1 MTSSR
6 VFRIVRAMGL
16 RVATIAALLVVLL
29 RGAPVLADA
38 VDDLIKQLAT
48 DGSDK
53 VRLSAALNLTKR
65 GDQRAIL
72 PLVKA
77 VGNDDDE
84 TVRGAA
90 AVGLGELVNDKTKSS
105 IKNLAVTSLK
115 KAAASDASN
124 LVRDQASQAL
134 KAIGVTPAAAQPQ
147 TSRPTT
153 GGGGGGAIYVNIGP
167 MASTTGDAASDA
179 KLKPL
184 MVKVATK
191 TMEKVASNM
200 AITWPGGPPTKAQL
214 EAKSTLGFYVDGTVK
229 ELKVKQ
235 DGSSATVSCKISM
248 LLASF
253 PDKSIFGLLNGGA
266 SVQAS
271 PNDLALAREDCVS
284 AVVEDLIAK
293 KIVPTIIT
301 KATP

>member
-16 RVATIAALLVVLL
+16 RAATIAALLVVLL
-29 RGAPVLADA
+29 RGAPARADA

-53 VRLSAALNLTKR
+53 VRLSAALNLAKR
-65 GDQRAIL
+65 GDPRAIL

-77 VGNDDDE
+77 VGNDDNE

-90 AVGLGELVNDKTKSS
+90 AVGLGELINEKTKSS
-105 IKNLAVTSLK
+105 IKNLAIASLK

-124 LVRDQASQAL
+124 LVRDQSAQAL
-134 KAIGVTPAAAQPQ
+134 KAIGVAAPTPVQPP
-147 TSRPTT
+147 SSAS

-167 MASTTGDAASDA
+167 MAATTGDAAVDA

-200 AITWPGGPPTKAQL
+200 AITWPGGAPTKAQL

-229 ELKVKQ
+229 ELKVKEA
-235 DGSSATVSCKISM
+235 GSSATVSCKISM
-248 LLASF
+248 LLASY

-271 PNDLALAREDCVS
+271 PNDLTLAREDCVS